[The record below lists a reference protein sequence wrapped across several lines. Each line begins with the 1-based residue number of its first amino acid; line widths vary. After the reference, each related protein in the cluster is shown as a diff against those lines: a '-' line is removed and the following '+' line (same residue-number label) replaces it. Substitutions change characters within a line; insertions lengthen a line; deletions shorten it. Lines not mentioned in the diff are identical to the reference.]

1 MTHNFRENFP
11 WARFM
16 QLGIGQLHLSPE
28 QFWRSS
34 PREIVSAL
42 GSPPQPKLLR
52 QSLDD
57 LMKDYP
63 DS

>member
-1 MTHNFRENFP
+1 MH
-11 WARFM
+11 
-16 QLGIGQLHLSPE
+16 LGIGQLHLSPE

-57 LMKDYP
+57 LMKEYP
-63 DS
+63 DA